1 MGKKIFTK
9 PVSYCTYL
17 QVKVITVGSK
27 MHDNR
32 TKPFS
37 IETVIL
43 LPAHPASFAHKF
55 LFQRVPA
62 SPGMQYYGRLV
73 IKNSVLTH

>member
-1 MGKKIFTK
+1 MGKKILTK

-27 MHDNR
+27 VHDNR

-62 SPGMQYYGRLV
+62 
-73 IKNSVLTH
+73 KNGLAHSFHGEKTDWGKN